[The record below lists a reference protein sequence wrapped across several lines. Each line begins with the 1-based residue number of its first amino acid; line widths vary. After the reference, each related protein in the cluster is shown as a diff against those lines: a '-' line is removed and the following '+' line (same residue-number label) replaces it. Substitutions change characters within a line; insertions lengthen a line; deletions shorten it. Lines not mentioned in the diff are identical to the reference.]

1 MDNKQIKVIQ
11 EWYIRII
18 EKILNNESLDEYEYE
33 FYNKVTEFIE
43 NIRKSRR
50 NLDYFL
56 KECAAESK

>member
-33 FYNKVTEFIE
+33 FYKKVTEFIE
-43 NIRKSRR
+43 NLRGSRK

-56 KECAAESK
+56 KEKNVSV